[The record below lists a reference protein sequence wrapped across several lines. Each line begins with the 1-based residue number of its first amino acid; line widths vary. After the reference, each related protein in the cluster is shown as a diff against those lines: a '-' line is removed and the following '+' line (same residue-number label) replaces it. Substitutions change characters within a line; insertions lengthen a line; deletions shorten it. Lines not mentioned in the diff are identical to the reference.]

1 MGWSHTVLGLG
12 SSQLSEGSR
21 ESRGLSIRYSQR
33 EERPAG
39 KTAAGNC
46 AQGTPL
52 GLREGLEP
60 TRPFFF
66 FVLFPPATRHFSGK
80 SEVVCE
86 RGRGAAEGSLS
97 RKTLR
102 AWLYILLFRNGN
114 RLMSASVIG
123 VKLGSRE
130 VFSSKAA

>member
-1 MGWSHTVLGLG
+1 MGCSRTVLGLG
-12 SSQLSEGSR
+12 SSQLSAGSR

-39 KTAAGNC
+39 KTPAGNC
-46 AQGTPL
+46 ARGTPS

-60 TRPFFF
+60 ARPLFF
-66 FVLFPPATRHFSGK
+66 FVLFPPASRHFSGK

-86 RGRGAAEGSLS
+86 RVRGAAESSLS

-102 AWLYILLFRNGN
+102 AWFYVFLFRSGN

-123 VKLGSRE
+123 VKLGAR
-130 VFSSKAA
+130 